1 MDNKKLLYRGLIS
14 ISILI
19 IAIFLLTIV
28 NLYSNSL
35 TTAYEFII
43 MITTIA
49 AIFLTLKS
57 VIKDYWDNE
66 K

>member
-28 NLYSNSL
+28 NLYSI
-35 TTAYEFII
+35 TAIV
-43 MITTIA
+43 T
-49 AIFLTLKS
+49 IFLTLKS

>member
-35 TTAYEFII
+35 TTVYEFII
-43 MITTIA
+43 IITTIA

>member
-19 IAIFLLTIV
+19 IAIFLLIIV

-35 TTAYEFII
+35 TTVYEFII

-49 AIFLTLKS
+49 VIFLTLKS

>member
-28 NLYSNSL
+28 NLYNNTL
-35 TTAYEFII
+35 TTVYEFVI
-43 MITTIA
+43 MITAIVT
-49 AIFLTLKS
+49 IFLTLKS

>member
-19 IAIFLLTIV
+19 MAIFLLIIV
-28 NLYSNSL
+28 NLYSNTL
-35 TTAYEFII
+35 TTVYEFII
-43 MITTIA
+43 MITAIVT
-49 AIFLTLKS
+49 IFLTLKS

>member
-19 IAIFLLTIV
+19 IAIFLLIIV
-28 NLYSNSL
+28 NLYSNTL
-35 TTAYEFII
+35 TTVYEFVI
-43 MITTIA
+43 MITAIVT
-49 AIFLTLKS
+49 IFLTLKS

>member
-1 MDNKKLLYRGLIS
+1 MNNKKLLCRGLIS

-35 TTAYEFII
+35 TTVYEFII

>member
-35 TTAYEFII
+35 TTVYEFII

-49 AIFLTLKS
+49 TIFLTLKS